1 MLKWSEG
8 GETVTLGVNNNGQK
22 WYEALATFLIVL
34 LINVLLILPDRIPT
48 YPELYMALKQGI
60 LTAFI
65 LYAINKGIEWRLKK

>member
-1 MLKWSEG
+1 MLKWSKG

-22 WYEALATFLIVL
+22 WYEALVTFLIVL

-48 YPELYMALKQGI
+48 QGELYIALKQGI
-60 LTAFI
+60 LTAVI